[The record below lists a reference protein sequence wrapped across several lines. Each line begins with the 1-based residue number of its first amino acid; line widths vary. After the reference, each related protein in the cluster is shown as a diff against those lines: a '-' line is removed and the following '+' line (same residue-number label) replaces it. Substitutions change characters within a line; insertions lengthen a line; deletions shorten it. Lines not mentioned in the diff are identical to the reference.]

1 MANEKI
7 VIVDDDQDIRDSV
20 QVILESRGYTVVGAA
35 DKASGIATV
44 KAEKPDLIILDVMM
58 ETYSDGFELARAIKE
73 DAEFKDTPIV
83 MMTGA
88 QEKTGIDF
96 RSAAGDSTWLPVNGF
111 LDKPVEPNTLL
122 EEIAKHLS

>member
-35 DKASGIATV
+35 DKKTGIAAV

-58 ETYSDGFELARAIKE
+58 ESYSDGFDLARTFKE
-73 DAEFKDTPIV
+73 DVEFKDTPIV

-96 RSAAGDSTWLPVNGF
+96 RTAAGDSTWLPVDGF
-111 LDKPVEPNTLL
+111 LDKPVDPNTLL
-122 EEIAKHLS
+122 EEIAKHLA

>member
-35 DKASGIATV
+35 DKETGIAAV
-44 KAEKPDLIILDVMM
+44 KAEKPDLIILDVLM
-58 ETYSDGFELARAIKE
+58 ESYSDGFDLARTFKE
-73 DAEFKDTPIV
+73 DVEFKDTPIV

-96 RSAAGDSTWLPVNGF
+96 RTAAGDSTWLPVDGF
-111 LDKPVEPNTLL
+111 LDKPVDPNTLL
-122 EEIAKHLS
+122 EEIAKHLA

>member
-35 DKASGIATV
+35 DKETGIAVV

-58 ETYSDGFELARAIKE
+58 ESYSDGFELARAIKE

-96 RSAAGDSTWLPVNGF
+96 KSAAGDSTWLPVNGF

>member
-20 QVILESRGYTVVGAA
+20 QVILESRGYTVVGAG
-35 DKASGIATV
+35 DKETGIAAV

-58 ETYSDGFELARAIKE
+58 ESYSDGFDLARTFKE
-73 DAEFKDTPIV
+73 DVEFKNTPIV

-96 RSAAGDSTWLPVNGF
+96 RTAAGDSTWLPVDGF
-111 LDKPVEPNTLL
+111 LDKPVDPNTLL
-122 EEIAKHLS
+122 EEIAKHLT